1 MKSFRLDALS
11 PLLGRLLSLLVVLLM
26 LTAAA
31 AWTGRL
37 FGQPLG
43 GVVRAD
49 GDAATPPDSAVLA
62 RLGLADAVLSPCDSA
77 AWTVATRDGQGRGIL
92 VGSER
97 YAGDISGFAGPTP
110 IYIYIDDDGRVAGL
124 AAAPNGETPHFFGQA
139 RDGLFPQ
146 WLGKSVSDA
155 ARAEVDAVSGATYSS
170 RALVNTVRRTL
181 AARQAAVASGSVAPA
196 IGWGRTLAALAAVAV
211 GLLVAWRWPGRKAL
225 RLLVLGLNVAV
236 LGFWCGQF
244 LSVSLLRG
252 WVSDGLSFVLYLPA
266 VALLLVAVVLPYAG
280 KPRYYCTWVCPYGS
294 LQELVWNLP
303 LPKWKVRPAVYKV
316 LHGVRFAVLMALLL
330 LLWSGFGA
338 YLLDYEPF
346 TAFLLT
352 SAPPAV
358 LILAGGFVALGAFV
372 PRLWCNGLCP
382 LGALFELAENKQ

>member
-49 GDAATPPDSAVLA
+49 GDASTPPDSAVLA

-77 AWTVATRDGQGRGIL
+77 AWTVAKRDGQGRGIL

-181 AARQAAVASGSVAPA
+181 AARQAAVASGSVAPV

-316 LHGVRFAVLMALLL
+316 LRGVRFAVLMALLL

-382 LGALFELAENKQ
+382 LGALFDLAENKK